1 MTSNLLGV
9 PISTRKCFITH
20 LSLGKFACRSEIAI
34 PQLPLAYQPGR
45 EDIIIDQ
52 CTCYPAVWTGW
63 KTCSPQPGR
72 CSTLT
77 IVVVIVIVIII
88 IITITITLKF
98 ATPSEQYVDWG
109 NNINFIFMRD
119 KHVDWGN
126 NINFIFIA
134 TRSQTR
140 RNVRVAANMFQ
151 RGIMSQ

>member
-1 MTSNLLGV
+1 M
-9 PISTRKCFITH
+9 H
-20 LSLGKFACRSEIAI
+20 LDGF
-34 PQLPLAYQPGR
+34 QLFGR
-45 EDIIIDQ
+45 VEKHVRRN
-52 CTCYPAVWTGW
+52 YRR
-63 KTCSPQPGR
+63 R

-77 IVVVIVIVIII
+77 IVVVIVVVVIVIVIVIII
-88 IITITITLKF
+88 IIITITLKF